1 MLINYSVADTL
12 YVIGK
17 GINSTELHD
26 RLQKDH
32 VGRVELI
39 TTEEFYNLPSKSQCL
54 IGIWDMDYRK
64 LFVEQSLEFATQQ
77 QIQWVS
83 YVHDKSFVSDITGI
97 GKGVVVYPFA
107 YIGYG
112 VKIGDFS
119 MIGQH
124 TNVGHGAQ
132 LGKNNVI
139 CPGVVFGGSVK
150 SGNNVLFG
158 INCAVRDN
166 LTITNDVTFFMGSL
180 VSKHIESPGVYYGNR
195 RARDNE
201 CSA

>member
-1 MLINYSVADTL
+1 MLVNYTINDTL
-12 YVIGK
+12 YIVGR

-26 RLQKDH
+26 RLQQEQTGK
-32 VGRVELI
+32 VELI
-39 TTEEFYNLPSKSQCL
+39 LAEQFFNLPDNSQCI
-54 IGIWDMDYRK
+54 IGIWDVDYRK
-64 LFVEQSLEFATQQ
+64 TFIKDAKHKPTR
-77 QIQWVS
+77 WVS
-83 YVHDKSFVSDITGI
+83 YIHDKSFVSDITGI

-112 VKIGDFS
+112 VKIDDFS

-124 TNVGHGAQ
+124 TNIGHGSQ
-132 LGKNNVI
+132 VGKNNVI
-139 CPGVVFGGSVK
+139 CPGVVFGGTVT

-166 LTITNDVTFFMGSL
+166 LSITDDVTFFMGSL
-180 VSKHIESPGVYYGNR
+180 VSKHIELPGIYYGNR
-195 RARDNE
+195 RFRNNE